1 LPRHPHKIMAIL
13 LGGISFLIVLLL
25 FQMAVVSRLPIVYG
39 NADLFILFL
48 SSWALQEK
56 STKNY
61 EFALIS
67 VVLVSAVSAL
77 PFYIYLITYFGII
90 VLAGVLKKRVWQTPL
105 LALAFTI
112 LAATI
117 MEHGLTILW
126 LRLGGNAISLSQ
138 TIGLVSVPSILINLL
153 LSIPVYT
160 VIRNII
166 GSLFPAE
173 SDI

>member
-1 LPRHPHKIMAIL
+1 MAVL

-25 FQMAVVSRLPIVYG
+25 FQLAVVSRLPIIYG
-39 NADLFILFL
+39 SADLFILFL

-61 EFALIS
+61 EFALIAS
-67 VVLVSAVSAL
+67 ILVSTVSAL
-77 PFYIYLITYFGII
+77 PFYIYFITYFGII
-90 VLAGVLKKRVWQTPL
+90 FIASVLKKRVWQTPL

-112 LAATI
+112 LVATI

-126 LRLGGNAISLSQ
+126 LRLGGNTFPLSQ
-138 TIGLVSVPSILINLL
+138 TISLVSIPSILLNLL

-166 GSLFPAE
+166 GNLFPTE
-173 SDI
+173 SEI